1 MTTSNRSAPMP
12 IPIRRSEEMARL
24 LAIVY
29 DDRVRWL
36 AMATRLV
43 GDRKAG
49 EDVLQNACL
58 GALVR
63 ANELRSPERF
73 PWWFLRV
80 LKNASIDFRRR
91 SDAYQRV
98 LGRFAH
104 EAQTVRREADPPP
117 EVCGCAGRAFL
128 TLSPAYAAIIRRI
141 DLDGSTIDQ
150 AAREAGISATNAR
163 VRLHRAR
170 ALFVPGS
177 SMRAAD
183 PPLTTVLLAG
193 AKCEFLRESPVGIS
207 PVQPGESCNES
218 KGRAS
223 SMRRM
228 NPRSRGERKLS

>member
-1 MTTSNRSAPMP
+1 MTTSSRPASAPA
-12 IPIRRSEEMARL
+12 PIRRSEETAAL
-24 LAIVY
+24 LTAVY
-29 DDRVRWL
+29 DDKARWL

-43 GDRKAG
+43 GDRKAA

-58 GALVR
+58 SALVR

-104 EAQTVRREADPPP
+104 EAQAVRHEADPTP
-117 EVCGCAGRAFL
+117 ESCGCVGRAFL

-150 AAREAGISATNAR
+150 AAREAGISTTNAR

-170 ALFVPGS
+170 GS
-177 SMRAAD
+177 LRSRLVDVCGGSAAD
-183 PPLTTVLLAG
+183 NCAPCRCQSAG
-193 AKCEFLRESPVGIS
+193 SCRRAQSASCPDRRE
-207 PVQPGESCNES
+207 
-218 KGRAS
+218 
-223 SMRRM
+223 
-228 NPRSRGERKLS
+228 L